1 MESLLN
7 LKTDETTTFVIQDI
21 LRMVTIQV
29 FTQMLFVMN
38 NNDISFFNMK
48 FIKTTIFICLSILV
62 YWLIIRR
69 LITPEDK
76 EKDKSI

>member
-29 FTQMLFVMN
+29 FTQMLFVLN
-38 NNDISFFNMK
+38 NNDVSFFNMK
-48 FIKTTIFICLSILV
+48 FIKTTIFILFEYTSLLVDNLSA
-62 YWLIIRR
+62 WLQ
-69 LITPEDK
+69 
-76 EKDKSI
+76 S

>member
-7 LKTDETTTFVIQDI
+7 LKDGETTTFVIQDI

-38 NNDISFFNMK
+38 NRDISFFNIK
-48 FIKTTIFICLSILV
+48 FLKTTIFICLSILV
-62 YWLIIRR
+62 YWLVVRR
-69 LITPEDK
+69 LVNVD

>member
-7 LKTDETTTFVIQDI
+7 LKDGETTTFVIQDI

-38 NNDISFFNMK
+38 NSDVSFFNMK
-48 FIKTTIFICLSILV
+48 FLKTTIFICLSILV
-62 YWLIIRR
+62 YWLIVRR
-69 LITPEDK
+69 LVNVD

>member
-7 LKTDETTTFVIQDI
+7 LKDGETTTFVIQDI

-38 NNDISFFNMK
+38 NSDVSFFNMK
-48 FIKTTIFICLSILV
+48 FLKTTIFICLTNKGF
-62 YWLIIRR
+62 IRSSS
-69 LITPEDK
+69 LFIYINIT
-76 EKDKSI
+76 

>member
-7 LKTDETTTFVIQDI
+7 LKSGETTTFVIQDI

-38 NNDISFFNMK
+38 NNDVSFFNLK
-48 FIKTTIFICLSILV
+48 FLKTTIFICLSILV
-62 YWLIIRR
+62 YWLIVRR
-69 LITPEDK
+69 LVNVDK
-76 EKDKSI
+76 KDKSI

>member
-1 MESLLN
+1 MESYLN
-7 LKTDETTTFVIQDI
+7 LKDGETTTFVIQDI

-38 NNDISFFNMK
+38 NRDISFFNMK
-48 FIKTTIFICLSILV
+48 FLKTTIFICLSILV
-62 YWLIIRR
+62 YWLVVRR
-69 LITPEDK
+69 LVNVD

>member
-48 FIKTTIFICLSILV
+48 FIKTTIFICISILV
-62 YWLIIRR
+62 YWLIFRR
-69 LITPEDK
+69 LIPPKD
-76 EKDKSI
+76 KDKSI

>member
-7 LKTDETTTFVIQDI
+7 LKSGETTTFVIQDI

-38 NNDISFFNMK
+38 NNDVSFFNLK
-48 FIKTTIFICLSILV
+48 FLKTTIFICLSILV
-62 YWLIIRR
+62 YWLIVRR
-69 LITPEDK
+69 LVNVD

>member
-7 LKTDETTTFVIQDI
+7 LKDGETTTFVIQDI

-38 NNDISFFNMK
+38 NRDISFFNMK
-48 FIKTTIFICLSILV
+48 FLKTTIFICLSILV
-62 YWLIIRR
+62 YWLVVRR
-69 LITPEDK
+69 LVNVD

>member
-7 LKTDETTTFVIQDI
+7 LKSGETTTFVIQDI

-38 NNDISFFNMK
+38 NNDVSFFNVK
-48 FIKTTIFICLSILV
+48 FLKTTIFICLSILV
-62 YWLIIRR
+62 YWLIVRR
-69 LITPEDK
+69 LVNVD